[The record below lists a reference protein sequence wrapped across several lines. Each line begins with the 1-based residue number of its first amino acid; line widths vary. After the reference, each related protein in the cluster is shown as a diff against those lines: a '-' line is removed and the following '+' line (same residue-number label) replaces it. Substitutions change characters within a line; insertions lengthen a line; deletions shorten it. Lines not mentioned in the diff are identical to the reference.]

1 MPAIC
6 ALGATCP
13 SQSRRSPREFP
24 SSFLF
29 FQQFFWALIPE
40 SIPRISILIGQRTGI
55 GIKKETDW
63 TQHYFAPMVE
73 LTQREERSTRR
84 EGSTRKIVCNTI
96 KLNARGIHFLSR
108 GSYFNAGSTFIRF
121 IVVNVTQLH
130 SHIFSLL
137 PVWTSFIHHP
147 HKPHGQEAYVAHI
160 Q

>member
-1 MPAIC
+1 MQLNCITTYSLIDQCERHLCIIPINHM
-6 ALGATCP
+6 GKRHWSRTSNWIITCNFC
-13 SQSRRSPREFP
+13 RCV
-24 SSFLF
+24 
-29 FQQFFWALIPE
+29 
-40 SIPRISILIGQRTGI
+40 
-55 GIKKETDW
+55 W
-63 TQHYFAPMVE
+63 TQLSMTSAFAPMVE

-84 EGSTRKIVCNTI
+84 EGSTRIIVCNTI

-108 GSYFNAGSTFIRF
+108 GSYFNDGSTFVRF

-130 SHIFSLL
+130 YHIFSLL